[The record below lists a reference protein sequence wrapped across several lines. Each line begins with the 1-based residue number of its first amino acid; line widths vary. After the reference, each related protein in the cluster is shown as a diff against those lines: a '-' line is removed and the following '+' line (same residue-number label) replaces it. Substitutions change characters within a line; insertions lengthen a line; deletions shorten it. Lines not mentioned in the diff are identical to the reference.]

1 MMKAS
6 QNAMQQSYDSMMSA
20 LARMQ
25 EENAHLAAQMAKMEI
40 KAGDVK
46 VDMPP
51 RAKSFRI
58 EYDDVTGQPERLIP
72 EYETFH

>member
-1 MMKAS
+1 MMKSGQDALQAS
-6 QNAMQQSYDSMMSA
+6 YEA
-20 LARMQ
+20 LAAALERTQ
-25 EENAHLAAQMAKMEI
+25 AENSRLADQMAKMEI

>member
-1 MMKAS
+1 MMKSGQDALQAS
-6 QNAMQQSYDSMMSA
+6 YEA
-20 LARMQ
+20 LAAALERTQ
-25 EENAHLAAQMAKMEI
+25 AENARLADQMAKMEI

-72 EYETFH
+72 EYETLH